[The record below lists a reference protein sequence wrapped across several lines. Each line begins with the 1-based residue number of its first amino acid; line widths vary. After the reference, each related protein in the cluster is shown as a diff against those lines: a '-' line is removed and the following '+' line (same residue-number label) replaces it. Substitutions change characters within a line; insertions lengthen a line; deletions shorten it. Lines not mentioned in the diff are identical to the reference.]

1 MQSLSNLLSAS
12 FSAKMVSSGYTF
24 LSSQILKI
32 LSMDLE
38 TDGSLEEKSSLPPG
52 RRTLVQGFPHST
64 SQDNLTRTTL
74 ECKLKPSSCPP
85 WPTPQTGGC
94 SNRTL

>member
-1 MQSLSNLLSAS
+1 MQRVSNLLSAS

-38 TDGSLEEKSSLPPG
+38 TDGSLEEKNSLLPDC
-52 RRTLVQGFPHST
+52 RTLV
-64 SQDNLTRTTL
+64 
-74 ECKLKPSSCPP
+74 
-85 WPTPQTGGC
+85 
-94 SNRTL
+94 